1 MKKVLIGFVV
11 LLVLVVGGGAAFL
24 ATKPSL
30 RPASTETI
38 ERTPTRIAR
47 GDYLVNNVLLC
58 MDCHSGRSMDRY
70 TFPPTGNNLG
80 GGGSLCWDENMK
92 GMEGFTL
99 CAPNITP
106 DAETGIGNWTDGEI
120 MRAVREGVNKD
131 GKALFGLMP
140 YTYYASLSEEDIR
153 SVVSYLR
160 TLAPVK
166 NKVPERVLPGPLNL
180 IVKLMPKPLAGDVA
194 HPDENDS
201 VAWGKYLTTV
211 GNCRNCHTPV
221 DDKHRPLPG
230 LEFSGGLEFAHKVFG
245 TVMTANLTPHE
256 TGMGSRTREQF
267 IAMFKAFASPEA
279 QEMKVE
285 PTANTLM
292 PWLSFAKMSEKD
304 LGAIYDYLKTVPP
317 IANVVEK
324 RPLPVIPVAPPAIIP
339 DAGADAQTE

>member
-1 MKKVLIGFVV
+1 MKKVLVGIVA
-11 LLVLVVGGGAAFL
+11 LLMVVVGGAAAFL

-30 RPASTETI
+30 RPASAETV

-47 GDYLVNNVLLC
+47 GEYLVNNVLLC
-58 MDCHSGRSMDRY
+58 MDCHSDRSMDRY
-70 TFPPTGNNLG
+70 TFPPSGKSLG

-106 DAETGIGNWTDGEI
+106 DAETGIGAWTDGEI

-131 GKALFGLMP
+131 GNALFGLMP

-160 TLAPVK
+160 TLAPMN
-166 NKVPERVLPGPLNL
+166 NKVQERVLPTPLNL

-201 VAWGKYLTTV
+201 VALGKYLATV
-211 GNCRNCHTPV
+211 GNCLNCHTPV
-221 DDKHRPLPG
+221 DEKHRLIPERAFAG
-230 LEFSGGLEFAHKVFG
+230 GNEFSHKVFG
-245 TVMTANLTPHE
+245 TIFSANITPHE
-256 TGMGSRTREQF
+256 TGMGNRTRAQF
-267 IAMFKAFASPEA
+267 IALFKAFASPEA
-279 QEMKVE
+279 HTMKIE

-292 PWLSFAKMSEKD
+292 PWLSFAKMSDKD

-317 IANVVEK
+317 IENVVQK
-324 RPLPVIPVAPPAIIP
+324 RPTPTVPVAPTATVP
-339 DAGADAQTE
+339 DAGTDAQ